1 MKGVPPSLGL
11 AIKKHQSFFQTLVQT
26 FLCTAY
32 LLLWESQKRRL
43 EPNILTWCCAAYCRS
58 PFPQSLPR
66 FFRVTGAF
74 APNGKNIRT
83 FTVPFLRR
91 GFSPRSS
98 VLCAMRKAV
107 FRNMPI
113 FTCKLIMNLLSD
125 FVNRFTQ
132 IWQKRKYDRLF

>member
-1 MKGVPPSLGL
+1 MKGVPPSPGL
-11 AIKKHQSFFQTLVQT
+11 AIKKHQSFFKLWCKHFYALHT
-26 FLCTAY
+26 

-43 EPNILTWCCAAYCRS
+43 EPNILTWCSAVYCRP

-98 VLCAMRKAV
+98 VLCAITQSRVPKICHIH
-107 FRNMPI
+107 FSK
-113 FTCKLIMNLLSD
+113 FIMNYFAK

-132 IWQKRKYDRLF
+132 K

>member
-1 MKGVPPSLGL
+1 MAQYCAAGFRN
-11 AIKKHQSFFQTLVQT
+11 KKSTKVFFKLWCKHFYALHT
-26 FLCTAY
+26 

-43 EPNILTWCCAAYCRS
+43 EPNILTWCSAVYCRP

-98 VLCAMRKAV
+98 VLCAKKSAKPCSEICQYSV
-107 FRNMPI
+107 LGGFPPP
-113 FTCKLIMNLLSD
+113 
-125 FVNRFTQ
+125 
-132 IWQKRKYDRLF
+132 KYNYRPFQTICQGLAE